1 MCQSPTDIHPGNSGA
16 ARTFSVWLSC
26 SPCPPLLFVGPLLL
40 KEEEKGRHSS
50 CWGYMSLVE
59 GRERQPNTVA
69 SPLCPSLIDSSCRW
83 IRQRFCSREGAGAPM
98 PGTQAGFPMWVT
110 ETQFLEATAAV
121 PRVWQQQAGVRSRA
135 RTQIQAPWYG
145 MRASQAVLHKD
156 ILPAL
161 PNHMMCLITW
171 HVSF

>member
-26 SPCPPLLFVGPLLL
+26 SPCPPLLL

-135 RTQIQAPWYG
+135 RTPIPVSRCEVQAS
-145 MRASQAVLHKD
+145 RLR
-156 ILPAL
+156 
-161 PNHMMCLITW
+161 LI
-171 HVSF
+171 H